1 MGTEVQL
8 NYVLTQQALRTRC
21 WSANKFL
28 FLHITVPCKVQYN
41 NNNDDDVDN
50 DDDNNNKC
58 SVIINAY
65 CSATSM
71 ALKAEFLL
79 ASVYT

>member
-1 MGTEVQL
+1 M
-8 NYVLTQQALRTRC
+8 
-21 WSANKFL
+21 
-28 FLHITVPCKVQYN
+28 QYN

-50 DDDNNNKC
+50 DNNNKC